1 MKSKSLKYSVI
12 SLMFCFALTAG
23 AFSAAF
29 YFVKIN
35 SHTSAYFFG
44 AGTGAAAVALA
55 MAIKIAV
62 MLKNP
67 KYRKEQENAQK
78 DERLIS
84 LRNRSMAVSYYV
96 TVICVAVASIIFA
109 VKGDIDGAQNS
120 SAVLSFSFAVYVIAY
135 LILSHK
141 E

>member
-12 SLMFCFALTAG
+12 SLIFCLALSTG
-23 AFSAAF
+23 AFSTAF
-29 YFVKIN
+29 YFVKAD
-35 SHTSAYFFG
+35 SDTSAYFFG
-44 AGTGAAAVALA
+44 AGSGTAAVAVA

-67 KYRKEQENAQK
+67 KYRKEQETAQK

-84 LRNRSMAVSYYV
+84 LRNRSMAVSYYI
-96 TVICVAVASIIFA
+96 TVIGVAIASIVFA
-109 VKGDIDGAQNS
+109 VKGDMY
-120 SAVLSFSFAVYVIAY
+120 SARNLSTILCFSFAVYLIAY
-135 LILSHK
+135 LVLSHK

>member
-1 MKSKSLKYSVI
+1 MKHKSLKNSII
-12 SLMFCFALTAG
+12 SLIFCLALSAG

-29 YFVKIN
+29 YFVKAD
-35 SHTSAYFFG
+35 SDTSAYFFG
-44 AGTGAAAVALA
+44 AGTGTAAVAVA

-67 KYRKEQENAQK
+67 KYRKEQETAQK

-84 LRNRSMAVSYYV
+84 LRNRSMAVSYYI
-96 TVICVAVASIIFA
+96 TVIGVAIASIVFA
-109 VKGDIDGAQNS
+109 VKGDMH
-120 SAVLSFSFAVYVIAY
+120 SARNLSTILCFSFAVYLIAY
-135 LILSHK
+135 LVLSHK